1 MLTTAAAERVGAVC
15 GSPVARARS
24 LSGGCV
30 GDVASAELEDGRRIV
45 VKTGPPGAKLD
56 LEGWMLR
63 ALAERSDL
71 PVPAVLADAPDLLVM
86 EHVEGSTGCS
96 RAAEPEAASLLAEL
110 HGVTA
115 ERFGLERDTLIGGL
129 HQPNAETNTW
139 TEFFRVRRLEHMA
152 SECVQAGRAPDAL
165 LARARALGERLP
177 ELIDEPAAPALLH
190 GDLWGG
196 NIMTDGARV
205 TGFIDPAIY
214 YGHPEIELAFTTL
227 FSTFTPAF
235 YEQYAERRP
244 IAGGFWEER
253 RDLYNLY
260 PLLVHVRLFGGSY
273 LGQAERTL
281 ARFGV

>member
-1 MLTTAAAERVGAVC
+1 MLTNAVADRVGAAC
-15 GSPVARARS
+15 GSPVARARP

-30 GDVASAELEDGRRIV
+30 GDVVSVELEDGRRVV
-45 VKTGPPGAKLD
+45 VKTAPPAAKLD
-56 LEGWMLR
+56 LEAWMLR
-63 ALAERSDL
+63 TLAERSDL

-86 EHVEGSTGCS
+86 EHVEGSTGGG
-96 RAAEPEAASLLAEL
+96 RDAEPEAADLLAGL

-129 HQPNAETNTW
+129 HQPNTETDTW
-139 TEFFRVRRLEHMA
+139 TEFFRVHRLEHMA
-152 SECVQAGRAPDAL
+152 SECVRAGRAPGSL
-165 LARARALGERLP
+165 LSRARALGERLP
-177 ELIDEPAAPALLH
+177 ELITEPGAPALLH

-214 YGHPEIELAFTTL
+214 YGHPEIEIAFTTL
-227 FSTFTPAF
+227 FSTFTPDF
-235 YEQYAERRP
+235 YERYAERRP
-244 IAGGFWEER
+244 IEDGFWEER

-273 LGQAERTL
+273 LAQAERTL